1 MSGGCSGEKTEIR
14 KCFAPGLGCGGSGGG
29 GGSREE
35 AEEEAAATAARTRK
49 KRRRCGFSYK
59 MAGGDYLAEPT
70 APPTCS
76 PAPGI
81 LGLVV
86 SQRRPRSE
94 SLGRA
99 GFRDRSSQRGVR
111 GPAPAAGPRAVQ
123 VGAALPRRSPQV
135 RVSSPRAR
143 RFSLDSPALA
153 LQWGRRGVSAGANRR
168 QSP

>member
-1 MSGGCSGEKTEIR
+1 MLR
-14 KCFAPGLGCGGSGGG
+14 PGLGCGWSGGG

-35 AEEEAAATAARTRK
+35 AEEEAAATTARTRK

-59 MAGGDYLAEPT
+59 MADGDYLAEPT

-86 SQRRPRSE
+86 SRRRQRSE
-94 SLGRA
+94 SPGRA
-99 GFRDRSSQRGVR
+99 GFRDRSSQQGVR
-111 GPAPAAGPRAVQ
+111 GPAPAAGPGTVQ

-135 RVSSPRAR
+135 WAVLSAR
-143 RFSLDSPALA
+143 SQAPTVQR
-153 LQWGRRGVSAGANRR
+153 GRRGVSAGANLH